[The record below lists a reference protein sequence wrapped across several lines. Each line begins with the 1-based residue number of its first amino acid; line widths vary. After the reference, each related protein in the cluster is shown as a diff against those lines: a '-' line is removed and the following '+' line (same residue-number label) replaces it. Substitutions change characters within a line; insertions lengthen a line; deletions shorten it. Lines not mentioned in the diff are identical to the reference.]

1 LSLYTVKKLRKAANL
16 LKRFSQWMLVMGIP
30 GLFAL
35 SFIDSAIAPL
45 VGGPDLLLCGLA
57 VNTPSMTF
65 YYVLAASVGSA
76 LGCLI
81 PYGIGLKG
89 GKKALSRFKP
99 ETIARVEG
107 YMHRWGAWTIVAGAL
122 APPPFPTKV
131 VVLAAGVLRTPRS
144 RLLLSIL
151 AGRMV
156 RYSIMGY
163 LAAFFGKNAMHLFKS
178 YYPVISLAIIG
189 LIVLIAII
197 RTVRTER
204 TA

>member
-1 LSLYTVKKLRKAANL
+1 
-16 LKRFSQWMLVMGIP
+16 MGIP
-30 GLFAL
+30 GLFVI

-45 VGGPDLLLCGLA
+45 VGGPDLLLCCLA
-57 VNTPSMTF
+57 IKTPAMTF
-65 YYVLAASVGSA
+65 YYVLAASIGSA

-99 ETIARVEG
+99 ETISRVEN
-107 YMHRWGAWTIVAGAL
+107 YMKRWGAWTIVAAAV

-131 VVLAAGVLRTPRS
+131 VVLAAGVLHTS
-144 RLLLSIL
+144 RMRLILSIIS
-151 AGRMV
+151 GRMV
-156 RYSIMGY
+156 RYSILGF
-163 LAAFFGKNAMHLFKS
+163 LAASYGENAKHLFKS

-189 LIVLIAII
+189 LIILIAII
-197 RTVRTER
+197 RNFRTER